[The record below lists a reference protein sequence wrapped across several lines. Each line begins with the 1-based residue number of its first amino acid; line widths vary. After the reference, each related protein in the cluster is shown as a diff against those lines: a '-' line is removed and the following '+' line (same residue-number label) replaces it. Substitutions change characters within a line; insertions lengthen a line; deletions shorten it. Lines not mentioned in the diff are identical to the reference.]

1 MPAFLCQ
8 QIRERNV
15 GRRFVLISVSC
26 RCFIAQ
32 RIFFS
37 EIKAVMSESLISAEE
52 PVSATDAVAFGVCMP
67 FQIGYIQVVSFLLV
81 QFSVD
86 RFFMRHGCH
95 VSFSVMDWNV
105 LTLFVRGYSWKAVR
119 TGPRRSAGPHALSM
133 FNLTLKC
140 RSLSWICFCCFDVV
154 RILWP
159 AGSTSLSVPIVG
171 WT

>member
-1 MPAFLCQ
+1 MFHCPK
-8 QIRERNV
+8 N
-15 GRRFVLISVSC
+15 
-26 RCFIAQ
+26 
-32 RIFFS
+32 FFS

-105 LTLFVRGYSWKAVR
+105 LTLFVRGYTPGKPCAPDLDEVLGHMR
-119 TGPRRSAGPHALSM
+119 
-133 FNLTLKC
+133 
-140 RSLSWICFCCFDVV
+140 
-154 RILWP
+154 
-159 AGSTSLSVPIVG
+159 
-171 WT
+171 